1 MSRFRLA
8 INSTVDVASILNRQ
22 LYNTSVLSLG
32 TGNISGFVDVIPLN
46 NIRLF
51 SIKVDQALAIF
62 ADRSSENILFSIDI
76 QHSSSSDCLKAQGV
90 SLSRAALFGFNSGLS
105 DMDLL
110 LPASS
115 HMCCVDIPVD
125 LLIKRLK
132 KLNCTYLQEV
142 VDNFNV
148 LVNSVVSGRLLSLLK
163 QCWDSSLPISNEYL
177 EDEIICTLV
186 ECLADRSDRKIGR
199 ALNRQDRHQAA
210 LDVLSTTY
218 LNPTRAFEVQDL
230 SDLLHQSRTSLFN
243 GCKEKFGMSPVQIVR
258 SVRLHQVRY
267 ALLDV
272 EFCIENNLNG
282 VIDTA
287 EFFGFIGRSHFTK
300 HYKNE
305 FKETPRQT
313 LSLRRK
319 AEQFF

>member
-51 SIKVDQALAIF
+51 SIKVDQPLAIF
-62 ADRSSENILFSIDI
+62 ADRSCEKILFSIDI

-115 HMCCVDIPVD
+115 HMCCVAIPVD

-177 EDEIICTLV
+177 EDEII
-186 ECLADRSDRKIGR
+186 
-199 ALNRQDRHQAA
+199 
-210 LDVLSTTY
+210 
-218 LNPTRAFEVQDL
+218 
-230 SDLLHQSRTSLFN
+230 
-243 GCKEKFGMSPVQIVR
+243 
-258 SVRLHQVRY
+258 
-267 ALLDV
+267 
-272 EFCIENNLNG
+272 
-282 VIDTA
+282 
-287 EFFGFIGRSHFTK
+287 
-300 HYKNE
+300 
-305 FKETPRQT
+305 
-313 LSLRRK
+313 
-319 AEQFF
+319 

>member
-8 INSTVDVASILNRQ
+8 INSTVDVASIFDRQ
-22 LYNTSVLSLG
+22 LDNTSVLSLG
-32 TGNISGFVDVIPLN
+32 TGSISGFVDVIPLK

-51 SIKVDQALAIF
+51 SIKVDQSLAIF
-62 ADRSSENILFSIDI
+62 ADRSCEKILFSIDL
-76 QHSSSSDCLKAQGV
+76 QHSSSNDSLKAQGV

-105 DMDLL
+105 QMDLL

-115 HMCCVDIPVD
+115 HMCCVAIPFNFF
-125 LLIKRLK
+125 IKRLE
-132 KLNCTYLQEV
+132 KLNCTDLQEV
-142 VDNFNV
+142 VDNYNV
-148 LVNSVVSGRLLSLLK
+148 LVNSVVSGQLISLLK

-177 EDEIICTLV
+177 EDEIVTTLV
-186 ECLADRSDRKIGR
+186 ESLADQSDRKIGR
-199 ALNRQDRHQAA
+199 VLNRQDRHQAA

-218 LNPTRAFEVQDL
+218 LTPTRAYEVQDL
-230 SDLLHQSRTSLFN
+230 SDLLHQSRTSLFY
-243 GCKEKFGMSPVQIVR
+243 GCKEKFGMSPVQVVR

-287 EFFGFIGRSHFTK
+287 EFFGFVGRSHFAK

-319 AEQFF
+319 AEQVF

>member
-8 INSTVDVASILNRQ
+8 INSTVDIASIFNRQ
-22 LYNTSVLSLG
+22 LANTSVLSLG
-32 TGNISGFVDVIPLN
+32 TGNVSGFVDVIPLE

-51 SIKVDQALAIF
+51 SIKVDQPLAIF
-62 ADRSSENILFSIDI
+62 ADRSCEKILFSIDL
-76 QHSSSSDCLKAQGV
+76 QHSSANDCLKAQGV

-115 HMCCVDIPVD
+115 NMCCVAIPAKF
-125 LLIKRLK
+125 LIKRLE
-132 KLNCTYLQEV
+132 KLNCTELQEV
-142 VDNFNV
+142 LDNFNI
-148 LVNSVVSGRLLSLLK
+148 LVNSVVSGRLISILQ

-186 ECLADRSDRKIGR
+186 ECLADQADRKIGR

-218 LNPTRAFEVQDL
+218 LTPTKAFEVQDL

-243 GCKEKFGMSPVQIVR
+243 GCKEKFGMSPVQVVR

-267 ALLDV
+267 ALLDI

-287 EFFGFIGRSHFTK
+287 EFFGFAGRSHFAK

-319 AEQFF
+319 AEKVF